1 MTELI
6 LYMNNYF
13 KLQKL
18 LQRTKRMEYPDSLK
32 TKN

>member
-6 LYMNNYF
+6 LHMNNYF

-18 LQRTKRMEYPDSLK
+18 LQHPKRMRYSDSLK